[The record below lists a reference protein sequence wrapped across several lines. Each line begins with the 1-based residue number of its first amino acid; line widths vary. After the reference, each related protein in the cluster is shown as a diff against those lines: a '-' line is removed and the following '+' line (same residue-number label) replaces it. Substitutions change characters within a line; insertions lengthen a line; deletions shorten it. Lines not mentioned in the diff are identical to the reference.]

1 MRLLAFG
8 LIFVLPLTT
17 MAAEPDQKSLQGV
30 WQLQEAEL
38 AGKPFPE
45 EVRKAIKLTV
55 KDDKYEVTAGKEL
68 DQGSLKLN
76 GAAKP
81 KEMDIIGTDGPNK
94 GKTILAIYEQ
104 EGDTLRVCYDLT
116 GTKRPTEFKSSEG
129 TLIFLAKYMRE
140 QK

>member
-1 MRLLAFG
+1 MRLLAIG

-17 MAAEPDQKSLQGV
+17 MAAELDRKSLQGV

-55 KDDKYEVTAGKEL
+55 NDDKYEVTAGKEL